1 MSQLYWK
8 ASSIDNLT
16 DARFFNAMDN
26 AWIEFVFDVLE
37 PRSVTIEQAKSI
49 IEWLYEPNLLAS
61 FGLHQS
67 AEEIFYVLNQSSIPF
82 AAVPFEHELANDED
96 FASLAFIKLSYLQL
110 QDATEL
116 EHPPFAFILSIRE
129 KISEP
134 QMDMI
139 RELLKYSKVFLQLPA
154 DINSVKNQLQSF
166 DEIGIEIP
174 TQPEQSPGWG
184 AVDIYDHLIDVLE
197 S

>member
-1 MSQLYWK
+1 MSQIYWK

-26 AWIEFVFDVLE
+26 AWIEFVFDVLQ

-67 AEEIFYVLNQSSIPF
+67 AEEIFYVLNQSSISY
-82 AAVPFEHELANDED
+82 ASVPFEHELTKDED
-96 FASLAFIKLSYLQL
+96 FAPLAFIKLSYMQL

-116 EHPPFAFILSIRE
+116 EHPPFAFI
-129 KISEP
+129 ISMGENISGP
-134 QMDMI
+134 QSDMI
-139 RELLKYSKVFLQLPA
+139 RQLLRYSKVFLQLPA
-154 DINSVKNQLQSF
+154 DINSVKSQIQSF

-184 AVDIYDHLIDVLE
+184 AVDIYDHLIDILE